1 MRWIERRIYK
11 RIKLHVS
18 MKESITYI
26 LAGIALIEFV
36 IIILLIK
43 NMGDSI
49 NIKRQVQRNRRSSNN
64 KQEYNS
70 EINTKKREG
79 IFKRLKNRK
88 NGKN

>member
-1 MRWIERRIYK
+1 
-11 RIKLHVS
+11 

-26 LAGIALIEFV
+26 LVGIALIEFV

-79 IFKRLKNRK
+79 IFKRLKNKK

>member
-1 MRWIERRIYK
+1 
-11 RIKLHVS
+11 

-26 LAGIALIEFV
+26 LVGIALIEFV